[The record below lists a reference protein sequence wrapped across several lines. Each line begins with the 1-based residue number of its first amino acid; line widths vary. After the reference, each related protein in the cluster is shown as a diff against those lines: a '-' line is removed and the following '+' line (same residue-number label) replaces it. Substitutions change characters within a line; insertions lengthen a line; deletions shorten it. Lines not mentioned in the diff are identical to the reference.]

1 LTGDEASGNWRNLDS
16 CKILFNA
23 FASCSSTEV
32 KTDLLRTLQ
41 VILSLRVTLPI
52 GQSAMAQMLA
62 ASSPSPAA
70 STTVGEQVL
79 PPGASPASRPPLSS
93 GSGAYGQALLGGR
106 SASGATQQL
115 VTVTGYQLL
124 QKRFEPFKTLFLQ
137 YDTLTL
143 HNQKMVLGMMDDV
156 LRGSDLLTSELK
168 SYCGLLQG
176 KRPSTILLVSN
187 HLISLIQRC
196 AVPLPS
202 AAAHALA
209 LTSHTLLLRCAQR
222 EGQEDGVEVS
232 GHRADLAR
240 VSG

>member
-1 LTGDEASGNWRNLDS
+1 MTHKGDEASGNWRNLDS

-23 FASCSSTEV
+23 LVSCGSTEV

-62 ASSPSPAA
+62 SSSPSATSSA
-70 STTVGEQVL
+70 STTTAADQ
-79 PPGASPASRPPLSS
+79 PSAPGASRPPLSS
-93 GSGAYGQALLGGR
+93 QGSGGYGQALLGGASAGAGR
-106 SASGATQQL
+106 SASGVAQQF

-124 QKRFEPFKTLFLQ
+124 QKRFEPFRTLFLQ

-143 HNQKMVLGMMDDV
+143 HNQRMVLGMMDDV

-176 KRPSTILLVSN
+176 KRPSTILLVAN
-187 HLISLIQRC
+187 HLISLIQRFVVSLFSSISFFLSTPRMRLMRGVR
-196 AVPLPS
+196 AEGRFVG
-202 AAAHALA
+202 
-209 LTSHTLLLRCAQR
+209 RC
-222 EGQEDGVEVS
+222 
-232 GHRADLAR
+232 
-240 VSG
+240 